1 VQATEITG
9 RRPAIAILPP
19 EVVERIAA
27 GEVIERPA
35 AVVKEL
41 VENALDAGARHVDI
55 ELRAAGLQLIRVSD
69 DGCGIPAHEVEL
81 AFARHATSKLR
92 TADDLLEVRSLGF
105 RGEALPSIAAM
116 ATVTLLTATA
126 DAAIG
131 MKVTVRDGQ
140 VIERSPAARAPGTT
154 VLVRELFQRVP
165 ARRMFLR
172 APQVETAQAEL
183 VVRRYA
189 LARPDVAF
197 RLVIDGRD
205 VLHTTGSGRLEDA
218 IAAVYGPLVAA
229 RLLCIAPV
237 SAGPQRLWGAI
248 GDASVTR
255 RSRQHITLV
264 INGRVATS
272 AALLAALEDA
282 CRPLLPRGRPPQ
294 AVLSL
299 DFPPGAVHVN
309 THPAKLPLRL
319 LCEHPPFL
327 LVRLSFPQTLVR
339 LPVEPPP
346 AVDFSLGVLEL
357 PPAELHEQPPSYTP
371 GEEWVVPAGS
381 LPELRLRG
389 QVQRTL
395 ILAEGPAGL
404 YLIDQHR
411 AHERVIYEHL
421 RQRYGAA
428 PAPAYDVL
436 VLPDPVLI
444 ELRPAQAHTLLPRL
458 DELEALGFRC
468 ERFGAHQFLV
478 RSAPAVPGVEG
489 LATVLGGAIEEA
501 GTEEGGWLDRLLV
514 SLSCR
519 AALRRGEPLSMP
531 QMHEL
536 VGALTRTLLPA
547 VCPHG
552 SPLVLHLSVPFLGR
566 QFRWG

>member
-1 VQATEITG
+1 MQIAE
-9 RRPAIAILPP
+9 RRSGIAILPP

-41 VENALDAGARHVDI
+41 VENALDAGARHIDV

-69 DGCGIPAHEVEL
+69 DGCGISPHEVEL

-92 TADDLLEVRSLGF
+92 SAGDLLEVRSLGF

-116 ATVTLLTATA
+116 ATVTLITATTG
-126 DAAIG
+126 DAIG
-131 MKVTVRDGQ
+131 AKVTVRDGQ
-140 VIERSPAARAPGTT
+140 LVERSPAARAPGTT
-154 VLVRELFQRVP
+154 VIVRELFQRVP

-197 RLVIDGRD
+197 RLIIDGRD
-205 VLHTTGSGRLEDA
+205 TLHTTGSGRLEDA

-229 RLLCIAPV
+229 RLLCIEPV

-264 INGRVATS
+264 INGRVATC

-282 CRPLLPRGRPPQ
+282 CRPLLPRGRYPL
-294 AVLSL
+294 AVLFL
-299 DFPPGAVHVN
+299 DVPPGAVDVN
-309 THPAKLPLRL
+309 IHPAKQEVRL
-319 LCEHPPFL
+319 LWEQDAVE
-327 LVRLSFPQTLVR
+327 LVRRAVQETLGR
-339 LPVEPPP
+339 RPVEPPP
-346 AVDFSLGVLEL
+346 DLDFSLGALETA
-357 PPAELHEQPPSYTP
+357 PTELHEQPPAYAP
-371 GEEWVVPAGS
+371 EEGDWVIPAGS

-389 QVQRTL
+389 QVQQTL
-395 ILAEGPAGL
+395 IVAESAAGI

-411 AHERVIYEHL
+411 AHERVIYEQL
-421 RQRYGAA
+421 RQRYGGAT
-428 PAPAYDVL
+428 PAPVHDVR

-519 AALRRGEPLSMP
+519 AAIRRGEPLTMP

-552 SPLVLHLSVPFLGR
+552 SPLMLHLSAPFLGR

>member
-1 VQATEITG
+1 MQVTD
-9 RRPAIAILPP
+9 RRSRIAILPP

-41 VENALDAGARHVDI
+41 VENALDAGARHIDV

-69 DGCGIPAHEVEL
+69 DGCGIPADEVEL

-92 TADDLLEVRSLGF
+92 SAGDLLEVRSLGF

-116 ATVTLLTATA
+116 ATVTLITATA
-126 DAAIG
+126 ADTAG
-131 MKVTVRDGQ
+131 TKVTVRDGQ
-140 VIERSPAARAPGTT
+140 LIERSPAARAPGTT

-205 VLHTTGSGRLEDA
+205 ALHTPGSGRLEDA
-218 IAAVYGPLVAA
+218 IAAVYGPAVAA
-229 RLLCIAPV
+229 RLLCFAPV
-237 SAGPQRLWGAI
+237 AAGPQRLWGAI
-248 GDASVTR
+248 GDTSVTR
-255 RSRQHITLV
+255 PSRQHITLV
-264 INGRVATS
+264 INGRVAGC

-282 CRPLLPRGRPPQ
+282 CRRLMPRGRHPL
-294 AVLSL
+294 AVLFL
-299 DFPPGAVHVN
+299 DAPPGAVDVN
-309 THPAKLPLRL
+309 IHPAKQEVRL
-319 LCEHPPFL
+319 LWEHDAAE
-327 LVRLSFPQTLVR
+327 LVRRAVQETLGR
-339 LPVEPPP
+339 RPVEPPP
-346 AVDFSLGVLEL
+346 DLDFSLGALETA
-357 PPAELHEQPPSYTP
+357 PAELHERPPGYAA
-371 GEEWVVPAGS
+371 GEADWVVPAGS

-389 QVQRTL
+389 QVQHTL
-395 ILAEGPAGL
+395 IVAESPAGI

-411 AHERVIYEHL
+411 AHERVIYEQL
-421 RQRYGAA
+421 RQRYSVAT
-428 PAPAYDVL
+428 PAPAHDVR

-444 ELRPAQAHTLLPRL
+444 ELRPAQASALLPRL

-478 RSAPAVPGVEG
+478 RSVPVVHGVES
-489 LATVLGGAIEEA
+489 LAAALGGALEEA
-501 GTEEGGWLDRLLV
+501 GIEEGGWLDRLLV
-514 SLSCR
+514 SLACR
-519 AALRRGEPLSMP
+519 SAIRRGETLTMP

-536 VGALTRTLLPA
+536 VRALTRTSLPA
-547 VCPHG
+547 MCPHG
-552 SPLVLHLSVPFLGR
+552 SPLMLHLSAPFLGR